1 MTQEPLLRLVA
12 LFSLGVIT
20 MNLTETGNAWAPRV
34 LSILRIMTGLVLLQ
48 HPLSKLFGFPASN
61 FMPKVGELTWIA
73 GIIEIVGAPLLIL
86 GLFTRPV
93 AFILA
98 GELALAYFI
107 GHMFGG
113 RAPGFFPQLNGGSLA
128 IMYCFACLYIAAAG
142 PGPWS
147 VDAMRGQK

>member
-1 MTQEPLLRLVA
+1 MTQEPRLAA
-12 LFSLGVIT
+12 LCFSLGVIT

-34 LSILRIMTGLVLLQ
+34 LSLLRIMTGLVLLQ

-61 FMPKVGELTWIA
+61 FMPAVGTLPWIA
-73 GIIEIVGAPLLIL
+73 SLFEIVGAPLLIL

-98 GELALAYFI
+98 GLMACAYFI
-107 GHMFGG
+107 GH
-113 RAPGFFPQLNGGSLA
+113 APRGFYPQLNGGSLA
-128 IMYCFACLYIAAAG
+128 IMYSFVCLYIAAAG

>member
-1 MTQEPLLRLVA
+1 
-12 LFSLGVIT
+12 
-20 MNLTETGNAWAPRV
+20 MNLNETCAAWAPRV
-34 LSILRIMTGLVLLQ
+34 LSLLRIATGLVLLQ

-61 FMPKVGELTWIA
+61 FMPKVGELPWIA
-73 GIIEIVGAPLLIL
+73 GIFEIVGAPLLIL

-98 GELALAYFI
+98 GLMACAYFI
-107 GHMFGG
+107 GH
-113 RAPGFFPQLNGGSLA
+113 APRGLYPQLNGGSLA
-128 IMYCFACLYIAAAG
+128 IMYCFVCLYISMAG